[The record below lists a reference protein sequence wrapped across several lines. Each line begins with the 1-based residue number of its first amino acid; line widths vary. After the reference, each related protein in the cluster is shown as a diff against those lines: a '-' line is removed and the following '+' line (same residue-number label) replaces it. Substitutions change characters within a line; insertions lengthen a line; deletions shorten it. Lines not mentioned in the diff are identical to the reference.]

1 VPETSRDQTDPRIVQ
16 LSVFLPNRLGALR
29 QTVQRLEQADVRI
42 LGLCVLDAADHAVVR
57 LVVDRPA
64 QAKAALAQAG
74 YGACETEILAVCL
87 PTGPGG
93 SVQKVLSALVG
104 AEVNMHYVYG
114 LLGRPDGTGLLA
126 LQTDDCATASRVL
139 QSRGFSLLHQAD
151 LGS

>member
-29 QTVQRLEQADVRI
+29 QTVQRLEQADVKI

-57 LVVDRPA
+57 LVVDHP
-64 QAKAALAQAG
+64 AKARAELAESG

-87 PTGPGG
+87 PSGPDG

-126 LQTDDCATASRVL
+126 LQTDDCALAGRVL
-139 QSRGFSLLHQAD
+139 AGRGFHLLHQD
-151 LGS
+151 ELGS